1 VNPDQNLQCV
11 KALCV
16 SIDGY
21 MDSIMES
28 MMTVYALEGMNP
40 TTSANKAELAKAQA
54 MAAMR
59 LKAMQTSATALATL
73 AGTSLEHVMAV
84 KP

>member
-1 VNPDQNLQCV
+1 MNPDQNLQCV

>member
-1 VNPDQNLQCV
+1 MDPDQNLQCV

-21 MDSIMES
+21 MNFIMDEMSI
-28 MMTVYALEGMNP
+28 VYALEGMNP
-40 TTSANKAELAKAQA
+40 TTSANKAQLAKAQA
-54 MAAMR
+54 MVAMR
-59 LKAMQTSATALATL
+59 LKAMQTSATALSTL
-73 AGTSLEHVMAV
+73 AGVSLEHVMAV